1 MEQEIR
7 LLCSGYGAETGSDLL
22 AVKLFENTETGEVHT
37 EVTGGIRQGDSPS
50 FSLMHGGFLYTVA
63 ELVGEK
69 HAYIYQYRLS
79 EDGIPVPT
87 GKKIFLPGGELC
99 HLYAGKKALY
109 ASCYGTG
116 DFFAVDYDLEKIR
129 WHRSPGSGRLTSPYR
144 FLLRFG
150 SLPDR
155 PDRCRE
161 FPVCRF
167 WSDFPR
173 SAG

>member
-37 EVTGGIRQGDSPS
+37 EVIGGIRQGDSPS
-50 FSLMHGGFLYTVA
+50 FSLLHGGFLYTVA

-129 WHRSPGSGRLTSPYR
+129 WHRSPGAGVIDAQTEKICPHAHWVRSEEHTSELQSQR
-144 FLLRFG
+144 
-150 SLPDR
+150 
-155 PDRCRE
+155 
-161 FPVCRF
+161 
-167 WSDFPR
+167 
-173 SAG
+173 

>member
-1 MEQEIR
+1 M
-7 LLCSGYGAETGSDLL
+7 
-22 AVKLFENTETGEVHT
+22 HT

-50 FSLMHGGFLYTVA
+50 FSLLHGGFLYTVA

-116 DFFAVDYDLEKIR
+116 DFFAVDYDLEKSVGIAVR
-129 WHRSPGSGRLTSPYR
+129 VL
-144 FLLRFG
+144 
-150 SLPDR
+150 
-155 PDRCRE
+155 
-161 FPVCRF
+161 
-167 WSDFPR
+167 
-173 SAG
+173 A

>member
-63 ELVGEK
+63 ELVGENTLTFISTAFRK
-69 HAYIYQYRLS
+69 MGFLS
-79 EDGIPVPT
+79 RPA
-87 GKKIFLPGGELC
+87 KKIFLPGGELC

-129 WHRSPGSGRLTSPYR
+129 WHRSPGAGVIDAQTEKN
-144 FLLRFG
+144 
-150 SLPDR
+150 LPAR
-155 PDRCRE
+155 ALGQR
-161 FPVCRF
+161 
-167 WSDFPR
+167 
-173 SAG
+173 AG